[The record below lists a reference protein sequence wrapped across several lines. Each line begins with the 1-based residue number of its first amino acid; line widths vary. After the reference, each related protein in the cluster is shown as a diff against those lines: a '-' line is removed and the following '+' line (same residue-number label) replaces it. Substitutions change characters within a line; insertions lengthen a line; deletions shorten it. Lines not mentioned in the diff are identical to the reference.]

1 MTQEA
6 QSVLQAA
13 LSIRDAGRQQEYVQ
27 LAVKKGRITK
37 AEAAQILKQL

>member
-1 MTQEA
+1 MTQQA
-6 QSVLQAA
+6 QSVLQAV

-27 LAVKKGRITK
+27 LAVKRPQRK